1 MKDYQQA
8 LDWVHGLPPFSKR
21 PGLERVRRL
30 LDLLGNPQERLRFIH
45 VAGTNGKGSV
55 TTMCSSILREAGYRT
70 GLYIS
75 PFVIDF
81 RERFQIDGEMI
92 SKAEFTRLC
101 QEVREGY
108 ETLRAQGILM
118 NEYDVITALSLLYF
132 HNHRCDIVC
141 FEVGL
146 GGLYDATNIIPP
158 PEAAVIMKIS
168 YDHTAV
174 LGDTLTA
181 IAGEKAGIIKRG
193 SVCVCYPDQ
202 EEEALAVIME
212 QCAQQGVPL
221 ILPNQSG
228 IELKQEGLE
237 GSSFCYDGQEY
248 ELALPGHHQVLNA
261 VTAIETI
268 RQLRDF
274 QVSGEQLRRGL
285 AKTTF
290 PARMELLS
298 QHPLLLLDGA
308 HNANGVQALMQAVKK
323 IEASPKIAVA
333 GMLAD
338 KDYGAELAL
347 LSGAVDQLIL
357 TQVQSARAES
367 LSRLQDA
374 AQGHG
379 YPVSVCEDLRE
390 AYELALKMAGADGLV
405 VIFGSLFLASDLRR
419 IILGKGKDC

>member
-1 MKDYQQA
+1 
-8 LDWVHGLPPFSKR
+8 
-21 PGLERVRRL
+21 
-30 LDLLGNPQERLRFIH
+30 
-45 VAGTNGKGSV
+45 
-55 TTMCSSILREAGYRT
+55 
-70 GLYIS
+70 
-75 PFVIDF
+75 
-81 RERFQIDGEMI
+81 
-92 SKAEFTRLC
+92 
-101 QEVREGY
+101 
-108 ETLRAQGILM
+108 
-118 NEYDVITALSLLYF
+118 
-132 HNHRCDIVC
+132 
-141 FEVGL
+141 
-146 GGLYDATNIIPP
+146 
-158 PEAAVIMKIS
+158 
-168 YDHTAV
+168 
-174 LGDTLTA
+174 
-181 IAGEKAGIIKRG
+181 
-193 SVCVCYPDQ
+193 
-202 EEEALAVIME
+202 ME

-298 QHPLLLLDGA
+298 QHPLLLLDAA
-308 HNANGVQALMQAVKK
+308 HNATGVQALMQAVKK

-379 YPVSVCEDLRE
+379 YPVSVCEDLWE

-405 VIFGSLFLASDLRR
+405 VVFGSLFLASDLRR